1 MMIRNVKKQLG
12 GLRCE
17 AGVPEVAP
25 KVAVRPRGMAARSAA
40 AAVLVSALLGTPVI
54 ATAQS
59 GPNRIAGEGFLWG
72 QLAAPLGEFHD
83 NVGLGGGGGLG
94 GLLYLGDQR
103 YAALRAEGSFII
115 YGSETLRRPLSPTV
129 PFVDV
134 DVETTNSILAAG
146 VGPQIFLANGPIRP
160 YIYGTVGLSY
170 FVTQTSVKGDH
181 DDEPIASTTNFDDL
195 NLSLSG
201 GGGLS
206 VRVHEGD
213 VSVNLD
219 LSAVYNHN
227 GLAEYLAE
235 GGLRE
240 LRGGR
245 WVADPIA
252 SNANLVTYRVGIT
265 IGPNW

>member
-1 MMIRNVKKQLG
+1 MTLMTAKKPFRSPG
-12 GLRCE
+12 RE
-17 AGVPEVAP
+17 AGVP
-25 KVAVRPRGMAARSAA
+25 GGARKATLFSGA
-40 AAVLVSALLGTPVI
+40 AAVLLAALLAIPTD
-54 ATAQS
+54 ATAQARPD
-59 GPNRIAGEGFLWG
+59 GIAGEGFLWG

-115 YGSETLRRPLSPTV
+115 YGAETIRRPLSPTV

-146 VGPQIFLANGPIRP
+146 VGPQIFLSSGPVRP

-201 GGGLS
+201 GGGLA
-206 VRVHEGD
+206 VLVHQGD
-213 VSVNLD
+213 VSVHLD

-227 GLAEYLAE
+227 GLAEYLTE

-240 LRGGR
+240 LRGGG
-245 WVADPIA
+245 WTADPIA